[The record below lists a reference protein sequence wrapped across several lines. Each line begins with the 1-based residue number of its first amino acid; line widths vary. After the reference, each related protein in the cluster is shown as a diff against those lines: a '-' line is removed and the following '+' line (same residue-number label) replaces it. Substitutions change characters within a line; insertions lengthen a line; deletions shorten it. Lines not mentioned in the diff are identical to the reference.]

1 MDLSNKLKKIIPKQ
15 IIKIER
21 IIKLSSTKPKN
32 KIEIIVAILNTTPRK
47 IKENVIQIVKN
58 KIFCLNNKLTTYEDL
73 K

>member
-32 KIEIIVAILNTTPRK
+32 KIEIIVATKGPVPRA
-47 IKENVIQIVKN
+47 IG
-58 KIFCLNNKLTTYEDL
+58 
-73 K
+73 